1 MAEYIVNRP
10 DEEVMRR
17 ILQQNP
23 DNAVGAI
30 LRLAWQAG
38 LLREDYQLVIV
49 DTEGNIYYSP
59 SLEGNLQPNSQNAR
73 GYQFTAY
80 EGGEES

>member
-1 MAEYIVNRP
+1 M
-10 DEEVMRR
+10 
-17 ILQQNP
+17 Q
-23 DNAVGAI
+23 
-30 LRLAWQAG
+30 
-38 LLREDYQLVIV
+38 REDYQLVIV